1 MNNPVNLVDPTG
13 MAPEGAGDPDKQPQQ
28 SQKLLNIKIYG
39 QDKSLYYEGKPFSFG
54 NGGFR
59 FYSEKGS
66 QGDLSL
72 LKGNSGEGELIN
84 ADLIYAFANY
94 IKGYGVGN
102 TYKTVKQGAE
112 FVGNIFEAF
121 DKGQNIVEDINRN
134 IDTYRTKS
142 NNGNTSHQNEL
153 KEVKTKT
160 YSIIYPGAYTN
171 GYVRGKETVVNV
183 PEGQENSV
191 RNKAKLDSIY
201 KANRLQNYIN
211 NFKKSE

>member
-134 IDTYRTKS
+134 IDASRTNKGGSTNIQSTTGSEKVVMQRIDYGATKPSAYNKS
-142 NNGNTSHQNEL
+142 VFHTPVSRDTSVSIGNEYIVKQRNTRDSLRAINIVNFNN
-153 KEVKTKT
+153 
-160 YSIIYPGAYTN
+160 
-171 GYVRGKETVVNV
+171 R
-183 PEGQENSV
+183 
-191 RNKAKLDSIY
+191 
-201 KANRLQNYIN
+201 
-211 NFKKSE
+211 